1 MDYRDIVKGITNF
14 FSNSFG
20 QNTSFIVDSSN
31 PLTSAGGEYT
41 VLEVLEDAAGVSIT
55 DANLSGVAAYPTDM
69 TAGLRT
75 YGKFTAIS
83 CTGGK
88 IKMYKSR

>member
-1 MDYRDIVKGITNF
+1 MDYRDIVRGIT
-14 FSNSFG
+14 NSFG

-31 PLTSAGGEYT
+31 PLTNTGGDYT

-55 DANLSGVAAYPTDM
+55 DANLSGGAAYPTDM
-69 TAGLRT
+69 TAGFRT
-75 YGKFTAIS
+75 YGKFTAVS

>member
-1 MDYRDIVKGITNF
+1 MDYRDIVKGLYNF

-31 PLTSAGGEYT
+31 ALTSTGGNYT
-41 VLEVLEDAAGVSIT
+41 VLEVLEDVTGAAIT
-55 DANLSGVAAYPTDM
+55 DANKTGGAAYPTDM
-69 TAGLRT
+69 SAGFRT
-75 YGKFTAIS
+75 YGKFTAVS
-83 CTGGK
+83 CSTGK